1 MSEARGWILALCLL
15 LPWGPATAQG
25 WPSQASA
32 EVDVVLLAAAVDAS
46 HAVRQ
51 AALNVEDARL
61 ALASAG
67 ALVSG
72 SLRSSAELGWS
83 DSGGL
88 EAGLGAITLSTQWS
102 LFPAGP
108 SHQAYLRALDS
119 LASAEEALARVRRET
134 AIEALGSLWALQRL
148 TAEAAVAEAR
158 AELAW
163 RREAAVRSQHEAGA
177 VHAST
182 LEEAGL
188 AGLQADLAL
197 HELLVEIT
205 AAELAFERAI
215 GVPPVGLLPAGTIDL
230 ASWPEVAAT
239 AVAGLPAFTAPLQE
253 EQEAAILASSSVR
266 NATASL
272 DQAVKAGEDA
282 RRAAGPSASL
292 SAGFAAAGENGRL
305 SLGTA
310 WDSGSM
316 QPSLNLSVDPWSAQ
330 QAQTSAQL
338 GLTVTIPL
346 DSGRAADLARNDL
359 AVLSA
364 EAALAQASRSAAL
377 DLETRQRSLS
387 GARASLELA
396 TARLGLRETSLASL
410 RTRADFGSVSPL
422 ELMAAELDVA
432 EAALALLSTLDQ
444 VVLSQAQLELALLRP
459 PSHPT
464 ITAAMAA
471 LTSPSPEAP

>member
-1 MSEARGWILALCLL
+1 MAAG
-15 LPWGPATAQG
+15 QG
-25 WPSQASA
+25 WPSQASP
-32 EVDVVLLAAAVDAS
+32 EVDVAVLAAAVDAS
-46 HAVRQ
+46 PAVRQ

-67 ALVSG
+67 SLVSG

-83 DSGGL
+83 DNGGL
-88 EAGLGAITLSTQWS
+88 EASLGAITLSTQWS

-108 SHQAYLRALDS
+108 SHQAYLRAQDS
-119 LASAEEALARVRRET
+119 LASVEEALERVRRET
-134 AIEALGSLWALQRL
+134 ALEALGGLWALQRM

-177 VHAST
+177 VHASA
-182 LEEAGL
+182 LEEAAL
-188 AGLQADLAL
+188 AGVQADLAL
-197 HELLVEIT
+197 HELLIEIT

-215 GVPPVGLLPAGTIDL
+215 GVPPGGLLPAETTDL
-230 ASWPEVAAT
+230 AAWSEIAAA
-239 AVAGLPAFTAPLQE
+239 AVAGLPAFAAPPHE
-253 EQEAAILASSSVR
+253 EQEAAILASSGVR
-266 NATASL
+266 NATASV
-272 DQAVKAGEDA
+272 DQALRAGEDA

-292 SAGFAAAGENGRL
+292 SAGFAAAGENGRF

-330 QAQTSAQL
+330 LAQTSAQI

-346 DSGRAADLARNDL
+346 DSSRGADLARDDL

-377 DLETRQRSLS
+377 DLETRLRSLS
-387 GARASLELA
+387 GARAGLELA
-396 TARLGLRETSLASL
+396 AARLGLRETSLASL

-422 ELMAAELDVA
+422 DLAAAELDVVD
-432 EAALALLSTLDQ
+432 AALALLSTLDQ

-464 ITAAMAA
+464 IAAAMAA
-471 LTSPSPEAP
+471 LISPAPEAP